1 MDNNPLTPSL
11 ESSTMNL
18 EKDLKEATVES
29 LESFVITE
37 EEPISE
43 SKDIKTDPEKI
54 AKAHDVMTQSKYA
67 QVVFLEISD
76 RYPND
81 SDILCNFTY
90 NLQTTGGVTSDRI
103 GLYRVPFFAPHE
115 YLAFSWVSDA
125 KDGTDGNFC
134 VNFKALGLPKEE
146 DFYQF
151 QFLRTDEQGRESAIG
166 ASIPFQL
173 QAPKSEELCTV
184 EDDEEFMVVRS
195 RTALVTEKMGQ
206 MSSNNLSLKDKL
218 KDMETKHRKLLD
230 LSELLQSDLEKKSEA
245 YLIAE
250 TQLTSLNDERTKLDQ
265 LKTDLA
271 CVLQD
276 KVLLEEKL
284 HRHQKALRTLQMD
297 RDLLAGERN
306 QAIREKDLLA
316 EERNQVMKKSEEFK
330 DMTAASTKA
339 KDLAVAEVRKF
350 ILKSDEQQRT
360 IQNLDVRVKEI
371 EKLNHDLVLVNNDQ
385 KAMIANL
392 QEHSNQIKARL
403 AEMEFEKNMKIEEL
417 QSTLDEQKLA
427 KDTELDEVKA
437 KLQRKEKEF
446 EVLTQEMFERSK
458 SKFREIDVL
467 KKKLSEAERNL
478 NKFVEFGPP
487 TTIHEASRIIESWKI
502 PDWVKVDDIEQ
513 FKSLCEIHCQ
523 HEEEV
528 REMTELRRQLK
539 DKKPERPV
547 VLPIQ
552 NLLLSKPKSEA
563 ETQTKTKEY
572 FTKDQIAKLDENLC
586 LFGCKYNRNEA
597 HPSCKVAI
605 RSHHGKYV
613 GAEPYGSLGANKSE
627 IGDWEI
633 WNVTFVGKEKVTFKS
648 AHQKYLR
655 AELDGKA
662 AANRITAGNCEK
674 FSVKIAPGKGKFS
687 FKSYHGT
694 YLVAEWPSGKMNAN
708 RRVADLWETFSVI
721 PIADPNTEGDME
733 TYSLDT
739 RSLESAE
746 ENSVMSKLSEIE
758 ATVKQTQKEM
768 QEYINFSQANSA
780 TQSEIQSVRSHDSST
795 FTDSS
800 LTTNDSRRLMDYQV
814 IQQALH
820 EPHVDH
826 QPDTASTCAA
836 DLSGLSPLKRR
847 LNQMMDGFREIE
859 DSPKIQ
865 QVYTGTKP
873 KSKESTPTNIVSTWV
888 NSVIPTAPPTNDE
901 AAADDVILDV
911 VKTTSPLI
919 ERSQNV
925 LFKFLPQLSQSVFGN
940 LEETMMLKPCSASAT
955 PEEATPERDIPIV
968 VQEQPKIFVNE
979 DQDQFTDLVN
989 WQKASI
995 VSTVTEEGI
1004 VLTDDGRTMTEEEA
1018 KPRCPICEETFDV
1031 DDVKTLEMHVEAHL
1045 ATNLYCPVCN
1055 AAFGIDKRENY
1066 QNHVQEHFADTD
1078 TDDEPTQ
1085 NTGNSWFMDFD

>member
-1 MDNNPLTPSL
+1 
-11 ESSTMNL
+11 
-18 EKDLKEATVES
+18 
-29 LESFVITE
+29 
-37 EEPISE
+37 
-43 SKDIKTDPEKI
+43 
-54 AKAHDVMTQSKYA
+54 
-67 QVVFLEISD
+67 
-76 RYPND
+76 
-81 SDILCNFTY
+81 
-90 NLQTTGGVTSDRI
+90 
-103 GLYRVPFFAPHE
+103 
-115 YLAFSWVSDA
+115 
-125 KDGTDGNFC
+125 
-134 VNFKALGLPKEE
+134 
-146 DFYQF
+146 
-151 QFLRTDEQGRESAIG
+151 
-166 ASIPFQL
+166 
-173 QAPKSEELCTV
+173 
-184 EDDEEFMVVRS
+184 
-195 RTALVTEKMGQ
+195 MG
-206 MSSNNLSLKDKL
+206 
-218 KDMETKHRKLLD
+218 
-230 LSELLQSDLEKKSEA
+230 LQSDLEKKSEA

-250 TQLTSLNDERTKLDQ
+250 TQLTSLNEESRKLDQ

-306 QAIREKDLLA
+306 QAMREKDLLA

-403 AEMEFEKNMKIEEL
+403 AEMEFEKNMQIEEL
-417 QSTLDEQKLA
+417 RSSLEEQKLAKDTELDEMKAKLQHTLDKQNLA

-467 KKKLSEAERNL
+467 KKKLSEAERSL

-513 FKSLCEIHCQ
+513 FKSLCDIHCQ
-523 HEEEV
+523 NEEEV

-539 DKKPERPV
+539 DKKTERPV
-547 VLPIQ
+547 VQPIQ

-563 ETQTKTKEY
+563 ETQTKTK
-572 FTKDQIAKLDENLC
+572 DQIAKLDDHLT
-586 LFGCKYNRNEA
+586 K
-597 HPSCKVAI
+597 K
-605 RSHHGKYV
+605 
-613 GAEPYGSLGANKSE
+613 
-627 IGDWEI
+627 D
-633 WNVTFVGKEKVTFKS
+633 
-648 AHQKYLR
+648 
-655 AELDGKA
+655 
-662 AANRITAGNCEK
+662 
-674 FSVKIAPGKGKFS
+674 
-687 FKSYHGT
+687 
-694 YLVAEWPSGKMNAN
+694 
-708 RRVADLWETFSVI
+708 
-721 PIADPNTEGDME
+721 GDME
-733 TYSLDT
+733 TC
-739 RSLESAE
+739 SLESTE
-746 ENSVMSKLSEIE
+746 KDSVMSKLSEIE

-768 QEYINFSQANSA
+768 QEFINISQGNSA
-780 TQSEIQSVRSHDSST
+780 TQSETQSVRSHDSST

-873 KSKESTPTNIVSTWV
+873 KSKESTPTNI
-888 NSVIPTAPPTNDE
+888 IPIAPPINNEE
-901 AAADDVILDV
+901 AAEDDVILDV

-940 LEETMMLKPCSASAT
+940 LEETVMLKPCSALVAASN
-955 PEEATPERDIPIV
+955 EDLKV
-968 VQEQPKIFVNE
+968 VQEQPKNVKIE

-995 VSTVTEEGI
+995 
-1004 VLTDDGRTMTEEEA
+1004 A
-1018 KPRCPICEETFDV
+1018 
-1031 DDVKTLEMHVEAHL
+1031 
-1045 ATNLYCPVCN
+1045 
-1055 AAFGIDKRENY
+1055 
-1066 QNHVQEHFADTD
+1066 
-1078 TDDEPTQ
+1078 
-1085 NTGNSWFMDFD
+1085 

>member
-1 MDNNPLTPSL
+1 
-11 ESSTMNL
+11 
-18 EKDLKEATVES
+18 
-29 LESFVITE
+29 
-37 EEPISE
+37 
-43 SKDIKTDPEKI
+43 
-54 AKAHDVMTQSKYA
+54 
-67 QVVFLEISD
+67 
-76 RYPND
+76 
-81 SDILCNFTY
+81 
-90 NLQTTGGVTSDRI
+90 
-103 GLYRVPFFAPHE
+103 
-115 YLAFSWVSDA
+115 
-125 KDGTDGNFC
+125 
-134 VNFKALGLPKEE
+134 
-146 DFYQF
+146 
-151 QFLRTDEQGRESAIG
+151 
-166 ASIPFQL
+166 
-173 QAPKSEELCTV
+173 
-184 EDDEEFMVVRS
+184 
-195 RTALVTEKMGQ
+195 MG
-206 MSSNNLSLKDKL
+206 
-218 KDMETKHRKLLD
+218 
-230 LSELLQSDLEKKSEA
+230 LQSDLEKKSEA

-250 TQLTSLNDERTKLDQ
+250 TQLTSLNEESKKLDQ

-360 IQNLDVRVKEI
+360 IQNLDVRVKEV

-403 AEMEFEKNMKIEEL
+403 AEMEFEKNMQIEEL
-417 QSTLDEQKLA
+417 QSSLEEQKLA
-427 KDTELDEVKA
+427 KDTELDETKA

-513 FKSLCEIHCQ
+513 FKSLCDTHCQ
-523 HEEEV
+523 NEEEV

-539 DKKPERPV
+539 DKKPEKRPV

-552 NLLLSKPKSEA
+552 NLSISKPKSEA
-563 ETQTKTKEY
+563 ETQTK
-572 FTKDQIAKLDENLC
+572 DQIAKLD
-586 LFGCKYNRNEA
+586 
-597 HPSCKVAI
+597 
-605 RSHHGKYV
+605 
-613 GAEPYGSLGANKSE
+613 
-627 IGDWEI
+627 
-633 WNVTFVGKEKVTFKS
+633 
-648 AHQKYLR
+648 
-655 AELDGKA
+655 
-662 AANRITAGNCEK
+662 
-674 FSVKIAPGKGKFS
+674 
-687 FKSYHGT
+687 
-694 YLVAEWPSGKMNAN
+694 
-708 RRVADLWETFSVI
+708 DLLTKK
-721 PIADPNTEGDME
+721 DGDME
-733 TYSLDT
+733 TYSLET
-739 RSLESAE
+739 CSLESAE
-746 ENSVMSKLSEIE
+746 EKNSVMSKLSEIE

-768 QEYINFSQANSA
+768 QEFINFSQANSVA
-780 TQSEIQSVRSHDSST
+780 QSEIQSVKSHDSST

-800 LTTNDSRRLMDYQV
+800 LATNDSRRLMDYQV

-873 KSKESTPTNIVSTWV
+873 KSKESTPTNI
-888 NSVIPTAPPTNDE
+888 IPTAPPTNEE

-919 ERSQNV
+919 EGSQNV

-955 PEEATPERDIPIV
+955 PEETTAERDIPII
-968 VQEQPKIFVNE
+968 VQEQPKNFVNE

-1018 KPRCPICEETFDV
+1018 RPKCPICDETFDV

-1055 AAFGIDKRENY
+1055 AAFGIDKRQDY
-1066 QNHVQEHFADTD
+1066 QNHVQEHFAD

>member
-1 MDNNPLTPSL
+1 
-11 ESSTMNL
+11 
-18 EKDLKEATVES
+18 
-29 LESFVITE
+29 
-37 EEPISE
+37 
-43 SKDIKTDPEKI
+43 
-54 AKAHDVMTQSKYA
+54 
-67 QVVFLEISD
+67 
-76 RYPND
+76 
-81 SDILCNFTY
+81 
-90 NLQTTGGVTSDRI
+90 
-103 GLYRVPFFAPHE
+103 
-115 YLAFSWVSDA
+115 
-125 KDGTDGNFC
+125 
-134 VNFKALGLPKEE
+134 
-146 DFYQF
+146 
-151 QFLRTDEQGRESAIG
+151 
-166 ASIPFQL
+166 
-173 QAPKSEELCTV
+173 
-184 EDDEEFMVVRS
+184 
-195 RTALVTEKMGQ
+195 MG
-206 MSSNNLSLKDKL
+206 
-218 KDMETKHRKLLD
+218 
-230 LSELLQSDLEKKSEA
+230 LQSDLEKKSEA

-250 TQLTSLNDERTKLDQ
+250 TQLTSLNEESRKLDQ

-339 KDLAVAEVRKF
+339 KDLAVAEERKF

-403 AEMEFEKNMKIEEL
+403 AEMEFEKNMQIEEL
-417 QSTLDEQKLA
+417 QSSLEEQKLA
-427 KDTELDEVKA
+427 KYTELDEVKA

-513 FKSLCEIHCQ
+513 FKSLCDIHCQ
-523 HEEEV
+523 NEEEV

-547 VLPIQ
+547 VQPIQ

-563 ETQTKTKEY
+563 ETQTKTK
-572 FTKDQIAKLDENLC
+572 DQIAKLDDHLT
-586 LFGCKYNRNEA
+586 K
-597 HPSCKVAI
+597 K
-605 RSHHGKYV
+605 
-613 GAEPYGSLGANKSE
+613 
-627 IGDWEI
+627 D
-633 WNVTFVGKEKVTFKS
+633 
-648 AHQKYLR
+648 
-655 AELDGKA
+655 
-662 AANRITAGNCEK
+662 
-674 FSVKIAPGKGKFS
+674 
-687 FKSYHGT
+687 
-694 YLVAEWPSGKMNAN
+694 
-708 RRVADLWETFSVI
+708 
-721 PIADPNTEGDME
+721 GDME
-733 TYSLDT
+733 TC
-739 RSLESAE
+739 SLESTE
-746 ENSVMSKLSEIE
+746 KDSVMSKLSEIE

-768 QEYINFSQANSA
+768 QEFINISQGNSA
-780 TQSEIQSVRSHDSST
+780 TQSETQSVRSHDSST

-865 QVYTGTKP
+865 QVYTGTRP

-888 NSVIPTAPPTNDE
+888 NSVIPTAPPINEE

-955 PEEATPERDIPIV
+955 PEEATTERDIPII
-968 VQEQPKIFVNE
+968 VQEQPKNFVNE

-1018 KPRCPICEETFDV
+1018 RPKCPICEETFDV

-1055 AAFGIDKRENY
+1055 AAFGIDKRQDY
-1066 QNHVQEHFADTD
+1066 QNHVQEHFAD

>member
-1 MDNNPLTPSL
+1 
-11 ESSTMNL
+11 
-18 EKDLKEATVES
+18 
-29 LESFVITE
+29 
-37 EEPISE
+37 
-43 SKDIKTDPEKI
+43 
-54 AKAHDVMTQSKYA
+54 
-67 QVVFLEISD
+67 
-76 RYPND
+76 
-81 SDILCNFTY
+81 
-90 NLQTTGGVTSDRI
+90 
-103 GLYRVPFFAPHE
+103 
-115 YLAFSWVSDA
+115 
-125 KDGTDGNFC
+125 
-134 VNFKALGLPKEE
+134 
-146 DFYQF
+146 
-151 QFLRTDEQGRESAIG
+151 
-166 ASIPFQL
+166 
-173 QAPKSEELCTV
+173 
-184 EDDEEFMVVRS
+184 
-195 RTALVTEKMGQ
+195 MG
-206 MSSNNLSLKDKL
+206 
-218 KDMETKHRKLLD
+218 
-230 LSELLQSDLEKKSEA
+230 LQSDLEKKSEA

-250 TQLTSLNDERTKLDQ
+250 TQLTSLNEESRKLDQ

-403 AEMEFEKNMKIEEL
+403 AEMEFEKNMQIEEL
-417 QSTLDEQKLA
+417 QSSLEEQKLA
-427 KDTELDEVKA
+427 KYTELDEVKA

-446 EVLTQEMFERSK
+446 EVLTQEMSERSK
-458 SKFREIDVL
+458 SKFRKIDVL

-513 FKSLCEIHCQ
+513 FKSLCDIHCQ
-523 HEEEV
+523 NEEEV

-563 ETQTKTKEY
+563 ETQTKTK
-572 FTKDQIAKLDENLC
+572 DQIAKLDDHLT
-586 LFGCKYNRNEA
+586 K
-597 HPSCKVAI
+597 K
-605 RSHHGKYV
+605 
-613 GAEPYGSLGANKSE
+613 
-627 IGDWEI
+627 D
-633 WNVTFVGKEKVTFKS
+633 
-648 AHQKYLR
+648 
-655 AELDGKA
+655 
-662 AANRITAGNCEK
+662 
-674 FSVKIAPGKGKFS
+674 
-687 FKSYHGT
+687 
-694 YLVAEWPSGKMNAN
+694 
-708 RRVADLWETFSVI
+708 
-721 PIADPNTEGDME
+721 GDME
-733 TYSLDT
+733 TYSLET
-739 RSLESAE
+739 CSLESAKE
-746 ENSVMSKLSEIE
+746 SSVMSKLSEIE

-768 QEYINFSQANSA
+768 QEFINFSQANSA
-780 TQSEIQSVRSHDSST
+780 TQSETPSVRSHNSST

-888 NSVIPTAPPTNDE
+888 NSVIPTAPPINEE

-955 PEEATPERDIPIV
+955 PEEATTERDIPII
-968 VQEQPKIFVNE
+968 VQEQPKNFVNE

-1018 KPRCPICEETFDV
+1018 RPKCPICEETFDV

-1055 AAFGIDKRENY
+1055 AAFGIDKRQDY